1 MRARQ
6 PVKSVV
12 LEATITRADGT
23 VVPQGVVA
31 YYHRNPFKRLI
42 AWARNP
48 RLRGGYGKVSRPC
61 A

>member
-1 MRARQ
+1 MRAAQ

-31 YYHRNPFKRLI
+31 YYHRNPFKRLA
-42 AWARNP
+42 AWLRHP
-48 RLRGGYGKVSRPC
+48 RLRGGYGKVGQPC

>member
-1 MRARQ
+1 MRTRQ

-12 LEATITRADGT
+12 LEASITRADGT

-31 YYHRNPFKRLI
+31 YYHRNPFKRLA
-42 AWARNP
+42 AWLRNP
-48 RLRGGYGKVSRPC
+48 RLRGGYGKVRQPC